1 MVSPEI
7 EPAKVENTIT
17 TQKKA
22 LVVAIDGPAG
32 AGKSTVAKRIADA
45 LGYLY
50 IDTGA
55 MYRAA
60 TWLVMRENVNL
71 LDLEGIVRLVS
82 GAKIE
87 LKLQEVQ
94 DGQSTRV
101 LVNGEDVTR
110 EIRTQQVT
118 RLVSPV
124 SAVPGVRQH
133 LVAQQQEMAERG
145 GVVMDGRDIG
155 TVVLPKADIKIFL
168 TASPEIRAERRL
180 KELNEMG
187 EEAQYASLL
196 AEIKDRDR
204 QDSTRLVAP
213 LRQAQDAIPINT
225 DNLAVDQVVE
235 RILNLC
241 RRQL

>member
-1 MVSPEI
+1 
-7 EPAKVENTIT
+7 
-17 TQKKA
+17 
-22 LVVAIDGPAG
+22 
-32 AGKSTVAKRIADA
+32 
-45 LGYLY
+45 
-50 IDTGA
+50 
-55 MYRAA
+55 
-60 TWLVMRENVNL
+60 
-71 LDLEGIVRLVS
+71 
-82 GAKIE
+82 
-87 LKLQEVQ
+87 
-94 DGQSTRV
+94 
-101 LVNGEDVTR
+101 
-110 EIRTQQVT
+110 
-118 RLVSPV
+118 
-124 SAVPGVRQH
+124 
-133 LVAQQQEMAERG
+133 MAEQG

-225 DNLAVDQVVE
+225 DNLGVDQVVE